1 MISTAEELYS
11 NIERLFENV
20 YNLLNGF
27 QQASISNGEAV
38 EVDQKLKDGTIT
50 KVRVNSFQQLQNE
63 LTRIDANF
71 KAITNADNI
80 SYMLNGDGSLS
91 QLTKTS
97 FMNAEYLS
105 GFSFSA
111 EAPCLIDKTSVIN
124 DLIFPNVKLPITID
138 STLLT
143 DVRSVVFEITSG
155 WESIPENPQL
165 INIRYLLSKGIITA
179 NEIERTLSPEKE
191 KVTYFGKFTVI
202 DVEATNNIYSVHVND
217 TKYSSVNS
225 IGLSI
230 DLKIDDILVN
240 KAGTAKFQI
249 TYIDKFNRLL
259 KLTRIAGSDTIKVG
273 IDELYFNEI
282 LAGDNLTVGIPVQP
296 NKKLVVFL
304 STENIK
310 TVGFPSIGIKIDTSA
325 YTVLFEDSTYT
336 LDEFFTKYVTNISEY
351 LVSLT
356 KETSI
361 PYSLGVAPQK
371 PVVSASNFKVVQIN
385 KHLTTAKSV
394 EEIAKLNESKQKI
407 KDDIQFREKT
417 IETIQNAVD
426 TLQYKTV
433 ESKNEN
439 INKIKSLRNEIN
451 TLNNNLLTITRNL
464 DANALTYGLK
474 GFTPKYRVL
483 GSWNIQPPIYSPL
496 TKAQNVI
503 GYQIQYRYLSKALD
517 TIDSTSLKMISDGK
531 EINVVFSPWVDAPSR
546 MLTKVSNINGELV
559 WETPILDSVDDI
571 NINQCSIA
579 IKEGESVEIKIRA
592 ISEAGYPISPIKSE
606 WSEILRVDFPAELTT
621 NNVATTVAQN
631 ESDLRTSEL
640 TNLLQKSGV
649 LDHLNGAI
657 KEGEATFSHQAN
669 QITSGQYTSEQKN
682 IPLDVA
688 ISNLY
693 KEINILK
700 NTDVTNNI
708 VVSVVDFNNESFTV
722 TNNTTLELFA
732 GNYSDNF
739 NLLDSTKFGSIIR
752 KQGFIKIK
760 NNNTIPIELKT
771 LVPGVAFDETVAPIY
786 YNVPVKSGTALVQ
799 TSKQI
804 LYFRNLDLTNQ
815 NEDIFKLVKP
825 KLAPTTININ
835 ALYIDDTALE
845 VDKNIVYADELD
857 NVKICKLK
865 PLAGT
870 TFNAFTK
877 EHPIYDSNDKALMLP
892 HLQRLAKYTANL
904 KALNYQ
910 SETDID
916 DIDTVG
922 FRDADVYAIGE
933 NTCGAFLYPMIV
945 NANKISVVGNST
957 ISTLIIQKE
966 SEILIPFVYE
976 FRMTDRLG
984 LINGRRDL
992 TINTELIYAKKLGVD
1007 MMINNST
1014 FKFDILV
1021 SSKLKSK
1028 VTPIDSLNVK
1038 SVLGAFTNE
1047 TPGQII

>member
-1 MISTAEELYS
+1 MKSTADELYS

-20 YNLLNGF
+20 YNLLIGF
-27 QQASISNGEAV
+27 QQASLSNGEVV
-38 EVDQKLKDGTIT
+38 EVNQKMENGDIN

-71 KAITNADNI
+71 KSITNSDNI
-80 SYMLNGDGSLS
+80 SYMLNADGSMS

-105 GFSFSA
+105 GFNFSA
-111 EAPCLIDKTSVIN
+111 DTPCLIDKTSVIN
-124 DLIFPNVKLPITID
+124 DLIFPNVKLPISIE
-138 STLLT
+138 SQLMT
-143 DVRSVVFEITSG
+143 DIRSVVFEINSG
-155 WESIPENPQL
+155 WESIPDNPTL

-179 NEIERTLSPEKE
+179 NEIERSLSPEKE

-202 DVEATNNIYSVHVND
+202 DVDVNSGVYSLHVDNI
-217 TKYSSVNS
+217 KYSSVNS

-230 DLKIDDILVN
+230 DLKVDDILVN
-240 KAGTAKFQI
+240 KSGTAKFQI
-249 TYIDKFNRLL
+249 NYIDKFNKLL
-259 KLTRIAGSDTIKVG
+259 KLTRIAGFDTIKVG

-282 LAGDNLTVGIPVQP
+282 LSGDNLTVGIPVQP

-304 STENIK
+304 STENVK
-310 TVGFPSIGIKIDTSA
+310 TIGFPSIGIKLNTSE

-356 KETSI
+356 KETAI
-361 PYSLGVAPQK
+361 PYSLGIAPTKPKLVAQ
-371 PVVSASNFKVVQIN
+371 NFKVVQIN

-394 EEIAKLNESKQKI
+394 EEIAKMNESKQKI
-407 KDDIQFREKT
+407 KDDIQFRETT
-417 IETIQNAVD
+417 IESIQNSID

-439 INKIKSLRNEIN
+439 INKIKTLRQEIN
-451 TLNNNLLTITRNL
+451 TLNQNLLTVTRNL
-464 DANALTYGLK
+464 DSNAITYGLK
-474 GFTPKYRVL
+474 DFKPKYRIL
-483 GSWNIQPPIYSPL
+483 GSWVIQPPIYSPL
-496 TKAQNVI
+496 TKAQNII

-546 MLTKVSNINGELV
+546 MLTKVTNINNELV

-571 NINQCSIA
+571 NINQCSLS
-579 IKEGESVEIKIRA
+579 IKEGESVELKIRA

-606 WSEILRVDFPAELTT
+606 WSEILRVDFPVELST
-621 NNVATTVAQN
+621 NNVASTIIQN
-631 ESDLRTSEL
+631 DSDLRSSEL
-640 TNLLQKSGV
+640 NSILQKSGV
-649 LDHLNGAI
+649 LDHLNGVI
-657 KEGEATFSHQAN
+657 KEGEVTFNHQAKE
-669 QITSGQYTSEQKN
+669 ITSGQYTSEQKN

-688 ISNLY
+688 IANLY

-708 VVSVVDFNNESFTV
+708 VVSVIDFKNEVFTV

-739 NLLDSTKFGSIIR
+739 NLLDATKFGSIIR

-771 LVPGVAFDETVAPIY
+771 LVPGVEFTETNAPIY
-786 YNVPVKSGTALVQ
+786 YNVPVKTNSSLNQ

-825 KLAPTTININ
+825 KLTPTTINVN
-835 ALYIDDTALE
+835 SLYIDDTALE
-845 VDKNIVYADELD
+845 IDKNIVYADD
-857 NVKICKLK
+857 DSNVKICKLK

-877 EHPIYDSNDKALMLP
+877 EHPVYNSDDKALMLP
-892 HLQRLAKYTANL
+892 HLQRLAKYTETL
-904 KALNYQ
+904 KAINYQ
-910 SETDID
+910 SETDETD
-916 DIDTVG
+916 SNTLG
-922 FRDADVYAIGE
+922 FQDADVYAIGE

-945 NANKISVVGNST
+945 NTNKISVVGNST
-957 ISTLIIQKE
+957 ISTLIIPKE
-966 SEILIPFVYE
+966 SEILIPFIYE

-992 TINTELIYAKKLGVD
+992 TINTELTYSKKIGVD

-1014 FKFDILV
+1014 FKFDITV

-1038 SVLGAFTNE
+1038 SVLGAFANE
-1047 TPGQII
+1047 PSGTII